1 MAVEK
6 MKMMQLVG
14 KLDRL
19 EDMVR
24 AVFNSAS
31 IEMVDAL
38 TSIEQY
44 SFTID
49 TGKENLKKTLDMNQ
63 VSSFEKEEVWQ
74 DLWTDWHE
82 VIGERPEA
90 SFSQRLKDNL
100 GQKFLEADNG
110 AASDSIMDKDEAQKL
125 FSYFREKHE
134 EEEKLNQDL
143 DRLKM
148 ERRAIKLFSLKDIEI
163 ADLSD
168 LENFSYAFGT
178 LTEAGRRTIKGNYEN
193 IPAAVIHLGQE
204 EGEEAYLMIYPK
216 RISAEIQRLKDSLNW
231 KDLSMPETSN
241 YSNEERLSQIES
253 EIGSIGAKID
263 RLSYKLEEEKR
274 EKRDLIRGLYACI
287 INERA
292 IEEAKTYMA
301 RGNRY
306 FYMAAWVPERQ
317 VSSLERTL
325 APYDGSLVKF
335 LSDDE
340 IGANPPTKL
349 HNIGIFR
356 PFEALINMY
365 GTPNYREL
373 DPTPFFAI
381 TYMILFGAMFG
392 DLGQGA
398 VFALAGLVLKKKR
411 HPNLG
416 GVVLRIG
423 LSSMIF
429 GILYGSVF
437 GNEDLIPAIM
447 IKPFNN
453 INTVLLAAIGFG
465 VVLSSFSYV
474 MGIINRLKSG
484 DIEEGLFG
492 KEGITGFVLYLSLIG
507 AVLSGLHYLPLPTGL
522 FMGTIG
528 LSLVLILFKQPI
540 TNALKKKSK
549 LYEDDPASYYV
560 ESGFSLIEALISVF
574 SGLVSFIRVGAFAI
588 NHVGLFMAFE
598 TMGNMMGG
606 SGKIAMLVI
615 GNIVILGLEGLIV
628 FIQSLRLEYY
638 EMFSKYYT
646 GDGHPFR
653 QTNA

>member
-14 KLDRL
+14 RLDRL

-24 AVFNSAS
+24 TVFNSAS
-31 IEMVDAL
+31 IELVDAL
-38 TSIEQY
+38 SCIEQY

-49 TGKENLKKTLDMNQ
+49 TGKENLKKTLDMNH

-74 DLWTDWHE
+74 DLLGDWHE
-82 VIGERPEA
+82 VIGERPGP
-90 SFSQRLKDNL
+90 SFSQKLKDNL
-100 GQKFLEADNG
+100 GESFQEADRGNPT
-110 AASDSIMDKDEAQKL
+110 DLIMDKEEAQKL
-125 FSYFREKHE
+125 FSYFKAKHE
-134 EEEKLNQDL
+134 EEKELSQEL

-168 LENFSYAFGT
+168 MVNFSYAFGT

-204 EGEEAYLMIYPK
+204 EGEEAYLMIYPE
-216 RISAEIQRLKDSLNW
+216 RISEEIQRLKDSLNW
-231 KDLSMPETSN
+231 KDLAMPMTSN
-241 YSNEERLSQIES
+241 SKNEERLSQIET
-253 EIGSIGAKID
+253 EIASIEANID
-263 RLSYKLEEEKR
+263 KLSYKLEEEKR
-274 EKRDLIRGLYACI
+274 EKRDLIKKLYTCI
-287 INERA
+287 VNEKA

-301 RGNRY
+301 RGSRY

-317 VSSLERTL
+317 VSALKDAL
-325 APYDGSLVKF
+325 VPYEGSLIKF

-340 IGANPPTKL
+340 IGENPPTKL
-349 HNIGIFR
+349 HNVGIFR

-365 GTPNYREL
+365 GTPNYREI
-373 DPTPFFAI
+373 DPTPFFAV

-429 GILYGSVF
+429 GLLYGSVF
-437 GNEDLIPAIM
+437 GNEDLIPALM
-447 IKPFNN
+447 IKPFKN
-453 INTVLLAAIGFG
+453 INTVLLAAIAFG
-465 VVLSSFSYV
+465 VVLSSFSYI
-474 MGIINRLKSG
+474 MGIVNRLRAG

-492 KEGITGFVLYLSLIG
+492 KEGITGFILYLSLIG
-507 AVLSGLHYLPLPTGL
+507 AVLSGLKYIPLPMGL

-528 LSLVLILFKQPI
+528 VSLALILFKQPI
-540 TNALKKKSK
+540 TNAMRKKSK
-549 LYEDDPASYYV
+549 LYDDDPASYYV

-653 QTNA
+653 QTNS